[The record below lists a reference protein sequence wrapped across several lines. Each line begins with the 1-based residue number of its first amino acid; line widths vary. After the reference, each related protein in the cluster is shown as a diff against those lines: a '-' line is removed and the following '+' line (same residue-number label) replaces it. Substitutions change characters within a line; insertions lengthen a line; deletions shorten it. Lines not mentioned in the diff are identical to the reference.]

1 VSCLHNW
8 RRGSRSFVMVCRTLL
23 SMPKVLT
30 DLPDDVV
37 ALLSIGHGPFSAQ
50 AARLVGI
57 SNDRLCRLVAAGLLT
72 RVWHGCYMATN
83 EYLGLSLW
91 DRHAAEARALAIASP
106 GACITSWSAVAVWG
120 LPALGSPPSK
130 PSIVWEKSPGLGPS
144 TTPPGRHL
152 VAGIPADRRVEL
164 GQARL
169 VSMAWA
175 AVDIA
180 RKAPIA
186 SALVVADAAA
196 RRGADLVGAVAD
208 MRRWP
213 GVIRARWVA
222 QNADPG
228 SETALETLG
237 RFTCI
242 EFCLPM
248 PVSNA
253 WVGRDGPTYRVDGL
267 WPWHWAAS
275 EADGAIKYDN
285 RPDAA
290 AIVQAQTEREWY
302 LRRLGLDIARYD
314 WQLAIRQRHVLASRF
329 AALLRDNPPR
339 QSPIR
344 WWKHVPGM
352 GPVDP
357 EPADW
362 PSPLPTDLLLPGKSS
377 QRRR

>member
-1 VSCLHNW
+1 MHPQLTARISLVGAGCQ
-8 RRGSRSFVMVCRTLL
+8 TLL
-23 SMPKVLT
+23 DMPKVLIE
-30 DLPDDVV
+30 LPGDVV
-37 ALLSIGHGPFSAQ
+37 ALLSAGHGLFSAQ
-50 AARLVGI
+50 AAQLAGI
-57 SNDRLCRLVAAGLLT
+57 SNDRLRRLVDAGLLT
-72 RVWHGCYMATN
+72 RVWHGCYMATV
-83 EYLGLSLW
+83 EYLTLSTW
-91 DRHAAEARALAIASP
+91 DRHAAEARALSIATS
-106 GACITSWSAVAVWG
+106 GACITGWSAVAVWG
-120 LPALGSPPSK
+120 LPSLGMPPPK
-130 PSIVWEKSPGLGPS
+130 PSIVWHKSPGLGPS
-144 TTPPGRHL
+144 TSPPGRHL
-152 VAGIPADRRVEL
+152 VAAMPADHLVEL
-164 GQARL
+164 GQVRL

-175 AVDIA
+175 AVDVA

-196 RRGADLVGAVAD
+196 RQGADLVAAVAH
-208 MRRWP
+208 MRHWP
-213 GVIRARWVA
+213 GVITSRWVA
-222 QNADPG
+222 HNADPG
-228 SETALETLG
+228 SETALESLG

-275 EADGAIKYDN
+275 EADGALKYNN

-290 AIVQAQTEREWY
+290 AIVLAQSEREWY

-314 WQLAIRQRHVLASRF
+314 WQLATRRRHVLASRF

-339 QSPIR
+339 HVPIR
-344 WWKHVPGM
+344 WWKHVPGI

-362 PSPLPTDLLLPGKSS
+362 PSPLPTDLLLPGKTN
-377 QRRR
+377 RRWR